1 MKDTPQNAPPNGGS
15 VRFLTGS
22 LAGSFFPLSK
32 SIITIGRDA
41 SNDIAIK
48 DDPSVSSYHVR
59 LVWQQGIW
67 SIEKHPQAGSVTINQ
82 QQVQHAPIQDEAV
95 IGLGEENS
103 FLFKQHISSD
113 ETLIGKNALRREGP
127 SSSSEGP
134 VQTSHSTELLPQPTT
149 RFTGPG
155 KGPDQTQI
163 APLSVIGIPS
173 LEVSSNSSS
182 YRKTLALDKP
192 VINIGRDPTSDI
204 VISDRTVSSSHVQ
217 IVRQS
222 NQFVLI
228 HPHPERQ
235 ETLNGLFY
243 QGRKIRGD
251 ETFRKTLEHGDI
263 FRIGDEDG
271 SFVTLAYNDGSAV
284 AQEELPPV
292 HPIKLSA
299 PEITIG
305 RSPDNTVVLAHPQI
319 SGHHA
324 RLVREGGSYRIHDL
338 GSTNHVYV
346 NAQLTISHLLKM
358 GDEIHIGPFRLIY
371 ESTQLTQ
378 FDESNN
384 IRIDAHNLK
393 KYGSNNVTLLNNIS
407 LSIPPRKFVAVVGG
421 SGAGKSM
428 LINALSGL
436 RPAHEGR
443 VLYNGLDYYRNLA
456 AFSGQIGYVPQDDIV
471 HRDLTVER
479 ALYYAAKMRLPGD
492 FTGEQIQQRINEVLE
507 DVELTERRG
516 LLIKKLSGGQRK
528 RVSIALELLSN
539 PSLFFLDEPTSGL
552 DPGLDRKMMFLLRR
566 LADRGHTVILVTHA
580 TNNINTC
587 DYVCFLAQGGRLAYF
602 GPPGKARD
610 FFGKSD
616 FAEIYSVLEPT
627 DENSNVPEDAELRFK
642 TSQEYQEYVVQPL
655 KSGATEDNSRH
666 SDSIGRAKGRGRV
679 KTMTQQRPK
688 RGNPW
693 KQFTLLTTRNLE
705 LFKNNVPNLLVLL
718 LQAPLVALLLILL
731 VRFEIGPDL
740 FNPNNIVQC
749 RTQILTPSGPLP
761 IPQLADRSYLV
772 NCDQAVN
779 FLQHDPNGVQYAQ
792 QRGGVYQ
799 ALQDFI
805 TPAGSADVQRI
816 VFLVAL
822 FAVLFGCISGTR
834 EIVKETAIY
843 QRERAVNLGLIPYM
857 SSKIVVLGILALLQ
871 SASILFIV
879 NALEPFHQGI
889 FLPVLLENY
898 ISLALAAVAGVLL
911 GLTISAVAPNEDT
924 SNSLLA
930 PVIILQVI
938 FAGSVI
944 PLKDWVT
951 LVSATLFPT
960 RWTVVALGSSLGL
973 HSDKIDEG
981 KLFGSDYAYHGT
993 LYSIYS
999 QTDAM
1004 QRLLLA
1010 WAALGL
1016 TIIGL
1021 TCLIGIVLKIKDGRG

>member
-1 MKDTPQNAPPNGGS
+1 MKDTPQSPPGGGS
-15 VRFLTGS
+15 VKFLTGF

-41 SNDIAIK
+41 SNDIAIG
-48 DDPSVSSYHVR
+48 DDPSISSHHAR
-59 LVWQQGIW
+59 LLWQQGSW
-67 SIEKHPQAGSVTINQ
+67 SVEKHPQAGSVTVNQ
-82 QQVQHAPIQDEAV
+82 QQVQRSLIQDGAV
-95 IGLGEENS
+95 IGLGEGNS
-103 FLFKQHISSD
+103 FLFKGRTSPD
-113 ETLIGKNALRREGP
+113 DTLIGKGVLERGGS
-127 SSSSEGP
+127 SSSSELPSSP
-134 VQTSHSTELLPQPTT
+134 VQISQPTAH
-149 RFTGPG
+149 FTGLVQ
-155 KGPDQTQI
+155 GPDQTQI

-192 VINIGRDPTSDI
+192 IFNVGRDPTSDV
-204 VISDRTVSSSHVQ
+204 VISDRTVSSQHIQ
-217 IVRQS
+217 ILRQG

-235 ETLNGLFY
+235 DTLNGLFY

-263 FRIGDEDG
+263 FRIGDENG
-271 SFVTLAYNDGSAV
+271 SFVTIAYNDGRAV

-292 HPIKLSA
+292 HPIKLGD

-305 RSPDNTVVLAHPQI
+305 RSSDNTVVLAHPQI

-324 RLVREGGSYRIHDL
+324 RLVREGGTYRIHDL

-346 NAQLTISHLLKM
+346 NAQLVTSHLLKM
-358 GDEIHIGPFRLIY
+358 GDEIHIGPFKLIY
-371 ESTQLTQ
+371 ESTQLSQ
-378 FDESNN
+378 FDESNY

-393 KYGSNNVTLLNNIS
+393 RFGNNNVTLLNNIS

-436 RPAHEGR
+436 RPAHEGS

-471 HRDLTVER
+471 HRDLTVES

-492 FTGEQIQQRINEVLE
+492 FTVEQIQQRINEVLE
-507 DVELTERRG
+507 EVELTGRRG

-566 LADRGHTVILVTHA
+566 LADKGHTIILVTHA

-602 GPPGKARD
+602 GPPDKARD
-610 FFGKSD
+610 FFSRSD

-627 DENSNVPEDAELRFK
+627 DENGNIPEDAELRFK
-642 TSQEYQEYVVQPL
+642 TSQDYQEYVAQAS
-655 KSGATEDNSRH
+655 KRAATTGDIGR
-666 SDSIGRAKGRGRV
+666 SDSTGGANRRRRV

-693 KQFTLLTTRNLE
+693 KQFTLLTMRNLE
-705 LFKNNVPNLLVLL
+705 LYKNNVPNLLVLL
-718 LQAPLVALLLILL
+718 LQAPLVALLLMLL
-731 VRFEIGPDL
+731 VRFEIGPGL
-740 FNPNNIVQC
+740 FDANNIVQC

-761 IPQLADRSYLV
+761 IPQLVDRSYLV

-779 FLQHDPNGVQYAQ
+779 FLEHDPGGVQYAQ
-792 QRGGVYQ
+792 QRGGVNQ

-805 TPAGSADVQRI
+805 TPARSADVQRI

-843 QRERAVNLGLIPYM
+843 QRERAVNLGIIPYM
-857 SSKIVVLGILALLQ
+857 SSKIIVLGILALLQ

-879 NALEPFHQGI
+879 NVFEPFHQGV
-889 FLPVLLENY
+889 FLPVLLETY
-898 ISLALAAVAGVLL
+898 ISLTLAGLAGVLL
-911 GLTISAVAPNEDT
+911 GLTISAVSPNDDT
-924 SNSLLA
+924 ANSLLA

-944 PLKDWVT
+944 PLKDGVT

-960 RWTVVALGSSLGL
+960 RWAVVALGSSLGL
-973 HSDKIDEG
+973 HSDKIDDG
-981 KLFGSDYAYHGT
+981 RLFGSDYAYHGT

-999 QTDAM
+999 QGDAT
-1004 QRLLLA
+1004 QRILLA

-1016 TIIGL
+1016 SIIVL
-1021 TCLIGIVLKIKDGRG
+1021 TCLIGIVLKMKDGRG